1 MVEMD
6 ARVGAVVYDAELTC
20 LGVIVCGAE
29 MPRPHAELVVTWPR
43 VGAVDLSAE
52 LGAQI
57 YGAELLPLSAFSR
70 HELLS
75 QFAEMQERASH

>member
-1 MVEMD
+1 MD
-6 ARVGAVVYDAELTC
+6 PGVGAVVYGAELTR
-20 LGVIVCGAE
+20 LAADVCGAE
-29 MPRPHAELVVTWPR
+29 LALTWPR

-52 LGAQI
+52 LGAKI
-57 YGAELLPLSAFSR
+57 YGGELLPLSAFSR

>member
-1 MVEMD
+1 MVEID
-6 ARVGAVVYDAELTC
+6 SGVGAELTRTAPRC
-20 LGVIVCGAE
+20 HAR
-29 MPRPHAELVVTWPR
+29 MPSRAELALMWPR

-52 LGAQI
+52 LSAKI
-57 YGAELLPLSAFSR
+57 YGAELLPLSAFSL

>member
-1 MVEMD
+1 MPS
-6 ARVGAVVYDAELTC
+6 RAELA
-20 LGVIVCGAE
+20 L
-29 MPRPHAELVVTWPR
+29 MWPR

-52 LGAQI
+52 LGAKI

>member
-6 ARVGAVVYDAELTC
+6 PGVGAVVYSAELTR
-20 LGVIVCGAE
+20 LGAIVCGAE
-29 MPRPHAELVVTWPR
+29 MPRPH
-43 VGAVDLSAE
+43 
-52 LGAQI
+52 
-57 YGAELLPLSAFSR
+57 AELLPLSAFSR

>member
-1 MVEMD
+1 
-6 ARVGAVVYDAELTC
+6 
-20 LGVIVCGAE
+20 
-29 MPRPHAELVVTWPR
+29 VVTWPR

-52 LGAQI
+52 LGAQIYGAQI

>member
-6 ARVGAVVYDAELTC
+6 PGVGAVVYGAKLTR
-20 LGVIVCGAE
+20 LGAIICGAE
-29 MPRPHAELVVTWPR
+29 MPHPHAELALTWPR
-43 VGAVDLSAE
+43 VGAVDLSA
-52 LGAQI
+52 GAKI
-57 YGAELLPLSAFSR
+57 YGAKLLPLSAFSR